1 MLCGKYPL
9 EMTVGEV
16 REKFIQDFPVNEDSK
31 KLLIGMRKK
40 YTCVFDVVIA
50 VVFNYEKEKQSK
62 YVQHYQQILWKS
74 GEATWNQN
82 IVNYTIGK
90 NSNRGQKNAIIE
102 LQKFG
107 EITDTTTLGDVCA
120 KICRGYKGNRTIWE
134 EVDEKISKVKEI
146 FNMEPSDKT
155 IYTQKI
161 EGKSTMDIQK
171 QIEDLIDNG
180 QRQIILTGAPGTG
193 KTYLAKEIAKHKG
206 KQYKLVQFHPS
217 YDYTDFVEGLRPI
230 EVNGEVTFKKLDGIF
245 KAFCREVVAK
255 NAQNTESLFFFIIDE
270 INRADLSKVLGE
282 LMYCL
287 EKDKRGE
294 SNRIQTQYAN
304 LPTYDMKAGQEL
316 AEDCFTD
323 GFYIPENV
331 VIIGTMNDI
340 DRSVESFDFALRR
353 RFTWK
358 EVKVEKALL
367 INALQSILKE
377 DKDLVNA
384 VADRIGALNGVIDGK
399 GGEFGLNSHYHIS
412 QGHFANLPNQYI
424 NQAQSVN
431 LSVHE
436 KKKKVHE
443 ICQYVWEYR
452 IKNIIEEYV
461 RGEDQGQVRA
471 FLEECENK
479 FCVN

>member
-134 EVDEKISKVKEI
+134 EVDEKISKVKEY

-171 QIEDLIDNG
+171 QIGDLIDNG

-206 KQYKLVQFHPS
+206 KQYKLVQFHHRMITQTLWR
-217 YDYTDFVEGLRPI
+217 DCVRLR
-230 EVNGEVTFKKLDGIF
+230 
-245 KAFCREVVAK
+245 
-255 NAQNTESLFFFIIDE
+255 
-270 INRADLSKVLGE
+270 
-282 LMYCL
+282 
-287 EKDKRGE
+287 
-294 SNRIQTQYAN
+294 
-304 LPTYDMKAGQEL
+304 
-316 AEDCFTD
+316 
-323 GFYIPENV
+323 
-331 VIIGTMNDI
+331 
-340 DRSVESFDFALRR
+340 
-353 RFTWK
+353 
-358 EVKVEKALL
+358 
-367 INALQSILKE
+367 
-377 DKDLVNA
+377 
-384 VADRIGALNGVIDGK
+384 
-399 GGEFGLNSHYHIS
+399 
-412 QGHFANLPNQYI
+412 
-424 NQAQSVN
+424 
-431 LSVHE
+431 
-436 KKKKVHE
+436 
-443 ICQYVWEYR
+443 
-452 IKNIIEEYV
+452 
-461 RGEDQGQVRA
+461 
-471 FLEECENK
+471 
-479 FCVN
+479 